1 MNLQKMKIT
10 NLFNRKKAIPTAS
23 NDGKWRTSFIT
34 DPTGRRWKV
43 FGSEEGSPPMISQ
56 GRFYPAEVAILKA
69 ENILTPEDQMKRL
82 DDMLAF
88 HDKGK
93 IGNIIVLIHDWRS
106 RLLMCSATKC
116 LLDIATVYVMFEDEN
131 PETYSPNLAN
141 EKLKIWAENP
151 EVQFFFANIAR
162 LSMPNLSGISSG
174 DFRTALLLAEARTQI
189 TEAYISE
196 HLSATN

>member
-1 MNLQKMKIT
+1 MKLT
-10 NLFNRKKAIPTAS
+10 NPFNRKKAIPTAS
-23 NDGKWRTSFIT
+23 NDGKWRTSTIT

-56 GRFYPAEVAILKA
+56 GRYVPANIAILKA
-69 ENILTPEDQMKRL
+69 ENVLTPDEQMKRI
-82 DDMLAF
+82 DDMLVF
-88 HDKGK
+88 FDKGQ
-93 IGNIIVLIHDWRS
+93 IGNISALLHDWKS
-106 RLLMCSATKC
+106 RLLMCATLDC

-196 HLSATN
+196 HLSASN